1 MQIKQI
7 ECFKEMEIPS
17 AGISW
22 LYTAGFISSAVDM
35 EKNMSSYSPYGKYDV
50 GKRGKQLQSLLF
62 GNCGINQAKDKGT
75 CLPSWVAA

>member
-1 MQIKQI
+1 
-7 ECFKEMEIPS
+7 MEIPS

-50 GKRGKQLQSLLF
+50 GKRGKQSYNPCSLETVGLTRP
-62 GNCGINQAKDKGT
+62 KT
-75 CLPSWVAA
+75 REPVYHHE